1 MKHLKQIFQALLGV
15 VALIFTTIVA
25 AGRLACR
32 TIRNW
37 WKNRSKWLRHSIVAI
52 FMLIPIGFAALVAHI
67 IYEDR
72 YGRDYCDRRIS
83 DNLSLHSFSD
93 NKWRVYDR
101 QTGEYTTDKINWVS
115 SVSMNNSLAVYAL
128 PNKRGYIDVNTGRI
142 VIDAETNNYSKAW
155 IFSEGVAAV
164 SKNGKIGFINAE
176 NEVVIPFQFD
186 FPYEYSLW
194 DFNYIFYNGYCAMTN
209 ADGDIGLIDRA
220 GNWVVE
226 PSYDNIYSPE
236 ENGYRITVKGDKFG
250 ILDSDCTTIYA
261 AEYDNINI
269 VSDGFILTKDGR
281 MWQVDFDGNIVHPF
295 LFDATYYIKYPNG
308 YDSCGELIYEFAD
321 LMKYSIDYR
330 YGIMNRITGEPI
342 TPAVY
347 QDINMLSE
355 NLLEVL
361 DAESYDWHLID
372 SKGNIVINE

>member
-1 MKHLKQIFQALLGV
+1 M
-15 VALIFTTIVA
+15 
-25 AGRLACR
+25 
-32 TIRNW
+32 
-37 WKNRSKWLRHSIVAI
+37 
-52 FMLIPIGFAALVAHI
+52 
-67 IYEDR
+67 
-72 YGRDYCDRRIS
+72 
-83 DNLSLHSFSD
+83 
-93 NKWRVYDR
+93 
-101 QTGEYTTDKINWVS
+101 
-115 SVSMNNSLAVYAL
+115 
-128 PNKRGYIDVNTGRI
+128 
-142 VIDAETNNYSKAW
+142 
-155 IFSEGVAAV
+155 
-164 SKNGKIGFINAE
+164 
-176 NEVVIPFQFD
+176 IPFQFD

-236 ENGYRITVKGDKFG
+236 ENGYRITVKGDKCG

>member
-1 MKHLKQIFQALLGV
+1 MKHLKQIFQALLGM

-52 FMLIPIGFAALVAHI
+52 FMLIPIGFAALVAHV

-93 NKWRVYDR
+93 NKWRLYDKT
-101 QTGEYTTDKINWVS
+101 TGKYLTGKINWLS
-115 SVSMNNSLAVYAL
+115 SVSMNNSLAVYAV

-164 SKNGKIGFINAE
+164 SKDGKIGFINAE

-236 ENGYRITVKGDKFG
+236 ENGYRITVKGDKCG

-295 LFDATYYIKYPNG
+295 LFDTTYYIKYPNG